1 MFSSGSP
8 FFSMSVSMAMF
19 GTLEEEE
26 KREEK
31 RRNLGIVRDRGN
43 ISPHTGG

>member
-1 MFSSGSP
+1 
-8 FFSMSVSMAMF
+8 MAMF
-19 GTLEEEE
+19 GTLEEE
-26 KREEK
+26 KRGEK